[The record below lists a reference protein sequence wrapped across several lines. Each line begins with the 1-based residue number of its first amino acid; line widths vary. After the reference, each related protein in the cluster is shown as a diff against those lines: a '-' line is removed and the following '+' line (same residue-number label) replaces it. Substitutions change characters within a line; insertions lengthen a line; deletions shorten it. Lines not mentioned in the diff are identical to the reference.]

1 MSRSSVR
8 AHVTGKAARDAEGVE
23 IPERPWALTAQE
35 VAEHLG
41 TDVAVG
47 LAEEEVGYRRARFG
61 RNQLTQ
67 TDPVSVWRIILNQ
80 FKSVIVGL
88 LALATIVSLLLGDY
102 PEAMAV
108 GVVIVINT
116 LIGFATEIR
125 AMRSMESL
133 RDLGSMTANVQR
145 DGDLR
150 AVPAEDLVPG
160 DVVVFEGGD
169 VITADLRL
177 LDGSKVEADESAL
190 TGESVPVSKRPEPLG
205 EEVVLADR
213 ANLLHK
219 GTAVTR
225 GAGQGIVYATGI
237 RTELGRI
244 SELVEQSAQ
253 PETPLQRQLQE
264 LGHRLLWLTLGVA
277 GVIGVI
283 GGLSGRTTRETV
295 ETAIALA
302 VAAIPEGLPIVA
314 TVALARGMRRMAR
327 RKVLIEKLAAV
338 ETLGSVGVILTD
350 KTGTLTE
357 NRMVLTKLVLPK
369 MTIEF
374 TGGYRSQGRLT
385 HDGETVER
393 IPPDVERSLTVASLC
408 NNASLGEDSENPVGD
423 PTEVAL
429 LMGVAKAGI
438 DRLQLLAEL
447 PEERELAF
455 DPDLRMMA
463 TFHRRDGDYLVAV
476 KGAPDSVLAACDR
489 LAVGEEDR
497 ELSDDDRS
505 DWLVRNNQLADEGL
519 RVLALATRCV
529 DDARTDPY
537 RQLVFLGLV
546 ALIDPPRHDVREAIE
561 DCTRAGI
568 DIVMVTGDQP
578 ATAGYIAEELGLDG
592 SHDRL
597 VTGRELAAGDID
609 SVRMLNAAV
618 FARTSPEQKL
628 DVIAARQAGG
638 ESVAMIGDGV
648 NDAPALKKADIGV
661 AMGIRGTQVA
671 KEASDVV
678 VQDDRFGSIVH
689 AVKEG
694 RVIFDN
700 IRKFVLYLLSS
711 NLSEIIVVGVGATLA
726 LPLPLLPL
734 QILYLNLITDV
745 FPALAL
751 GAGQG
756 EPGVMNR
763 PPRPPDEGVL
773 ARRHWYAIGSFGVV
787 MSVPVLG
794 VLAYAVLGLGVSS
807 QEATTMS
814 FLTLAF
820 AQLWHVFNMANP
832 ASPILR
838 NDVTRNGWVWA
849 ALIVS
854 TVLLLLVVYVPVMSG
869 VMNVAMLDARQWL
882 IVLGASL
889 LPLVL
894 GQAVRP
900 LRRRFL

>member
-1 MSRSSVR
+1 MTQQP
-8 AHVTGKAARDAEGVE
+8 APTMAGGEL
-23 IPERPWALTAQE
+23 PERPWALPAHQ
-35 VAEHLG
+35 VAEQLG
-41 TDVAVG
+41 TDVASG
-47 LAEEEVGYRRARFG
+47 LTAEQVEQRRARFG
-61 RNQLTQ
+61 RNQLTE
-67 TDPVSVWRIILNQ
+67 TEPISVWRILVNQ

-88 LALATIVSLLLGDY
+88 LALATIVSVVLGDY

-116 LIGFATEIR
+116 VIGFATEIR

-133 RDLGSMTANVQR
+133 RDLASVTANVLR

-169 VITADLRL
+169 VIAADLRL

-190 TGESVPVSKRPEPLG
+190 TGESAPVSKRPEPLAT
-205 EEVVLADR
+205 ETVLGDR

-219 GTAVTR
+219 GTAITR
-225 GAGQGIVYATGI
+225 GAGQGIVFATGI

-244 SELVEQSAQ
+244 SELVEQATQ

-264 LGHRLLWLTLGVA
+264 LGRRLLWITLGVA
-277 GVIGVI
+277 ALIGVI

-327 RKVLIEKLAAV
+327 RNVLIEKLSAV

-357 NRMVLTKLVLPK
+357 NRMVLTRLVLAET
-369 MTIEF
+369 TIEF
-374 TGGYRSQGRLT
+374 TGGYRSRGELT
-385 HDGETVER
+385 QDGVSVER
-393 IPPDVERSLTVASLC
+393 LPPDVERSLMIASLC
-408 NNASLGEDSENPVGD
+408 NNSSLGDDDENPVGD

-429 LMGVAKAGI
+429 LMGAAKAGI
-438 DRLQLLAEL
+438 HRAHLLAEL
-447 PEERELAF
+447 PEEREIAF
-455 DPDLRMMA
+455 DADLRMMA
-463 TFHRRDGDYLVAV
+463 TIHRRDGGFLVAV
-476 KGAPDSVLAACDR
+476 KGAPDSVLVACDR

-497 ELSDDDRS
+497 ELNDDDRS
-505 DWLVRNNQLADEGL
+505 EWLKVNDQLADEGL
-519 RVLALATRCV
+519 RVLALATRSV
-529 DDARTDPY
+529 DDAGVDPY
-537 RQLVFLGLV
+537 GQLVFLGLA
-546 ALIDPPRHDVREAIE
+546 ALIDPPRDDVREAIE
-561 DCTRAGI
+561 DCMQAGI
-568 DIVMVTGDQP
+568 DIVMITGDQP
-578 ATAGYIAEELGLDG
+578 ATASYIADALGLDG
-592 SHDRL
+592 GHDRL
-597 VTGRELAAGDID
+597 VTGRELAAGSID
-609 SVRMLNAAV
+609 SVRMLDARV

-628 DVIAARQAGG
+628 DVIAARQAAGD
-638 ESVAMIGDGV
+638 SVAMIGDGV

-711 NLSEIIVVGVGATLA
+711 NLSEIIVVGVGAMLA

-756 EPGVMNR
+756 EPGVMDR
-763 PPRPPDEGVL
+763 PPRRPDEGVL
-773 ARRHWYAIGSFGVV
+773 ARRHWYAIGSFGFM

-794 VLAYAVLGLGVSS
+794 VLAYAVLGLGVSN
-807 QEATTMS
+807 QVATTMS

-820 AQLWHVFNMANP
+820 AQLWHVFNMASP
-832 ASPILR
+832 ESPILH
-838 NDVTRNGWVWA
+838 NDVTGNGWVWGA
-849 ALIVS
+849 IALS
-854 TVLLLLVVYVPVMSG
+854 AGLLLLAVYVPVLSG
-869 VMNVAMLDARQWL
+869 VMNVATLDPRQWL

-889 LPLVL
+889 TPLVL
-894 GQAVRP
+894 GQALRP
-900 LRRRFL
+900 LRRRYF

>member
-1 MSRSSVR
+1 MRLDP
-8 AHVTGKAARDAEGVE
+8 ALTTAGVE
-23 IPERPWALTAQE
+23 LPDRPWALTARQ
-35 VAEHLG
+35 VTDQLD
-41 TDVAVG
+41 TDVASG
-47 LAEEEVGYRRARFG
+47 LTADQVEHRRTRFG

-67 TDPVSVWRIILNQ
+67 TEPVSAWRVLANQ

-88 LALATIVSLLLGDY
+88 LALATIVSVVLGDY

-116 LIGFATEIR
+116 VIGFATEIR

-133 RDLGSMTANVQR
+133 RELGSVTTNVLR

-150 AVPAEDLVPG
+150 EVPAEDLVPG

-177 LDGSKVEADESAL
+177 LEGSKVEADESAL
-190 TGESVPVSKRPEPLG
+190 TGESAPVSKRPEPLA
-205 EEVVLADR
+205 EETVLGDR

-225 GAGQGIVYATGI
+225 GAGHGVVFATGI

-244 SELVEQSAQ
+244 SELVEQSTQ
-253 PETPLQRQLQE
+253 QETPLQHQLQE
-264 LGHRLLWLTLGVA
+264 LGRRLLWITLGVA
-277 GVIGVI
+277 AVIGVI
-283 GGLSGRTTRETV
+283 GALSGRSTRETV

-327 RKVLIEKLAAV
+327 RNVLIEKLAAV

-357 NRMVLTKLVLPK
+357 NRMVLTRLVLPET
-369 MTIEF
+369 TIEF
-374 TGGYRSQGRLT
+374 TGGYQSEGTLT
-385 HDGETVER
+385 QDGVTVDHLL
-393 IPPDVERSLTVASLC
+393 PDVERSLRVASLC
-408 NNASLGEDSENPVGD
+408 NNASLGDDDENPVGD

-429 LMGVAKAGI
+429 LMGAAKAGI
-438 DRLQLLAEL
+438 DRAQLLAEL
-447 PEERELAF
+447 PEELEVAF
-455 DPDLRMMA
+455 DADLRMMA
-463 TFHRRDGDYLVAV
+463 TFHRRDGGFLVAV

-489 LAVGEEDR
+489 LGVGEEER

-505 DWLVRNNQLADEGL
+505 HWLEMNDRLADEGL
-519 RVLALATRCV
+519 RVLGLATRGV
-529 DDARTDPY
+529 DDAGVDPY
-537 RQLVFLGLV
+537 RQLVFLGLA
-546 ALIDPPRHDVREAIE
+546 ALIDPPRKDVREAIE
-561 DCTRAGI
+561 DCMQAGI
-568 DIVMVTGDQP
+568 DVVMITGDQP
-578 ATAGYIAEELGLDG
+578 ATARYIADALGLDG
-592 SHDRL
+592 GDDRL
-597 VTGRELAAGDID
+597 VTGRELAAGDVDPI
-609 SVRMLNAAV
+609 RMRNARV

-628 DVIAARQAGG
+628 DVIAARQAAG

-648 NDAPALKKADIGV
+648 NDAPALKRANIGV

-678 VQDDRFGSIVH
+678 VQDDKFGSIVH

-700 IRKFVLYLLSS
+700 IRRFVLYLLSS
-711 NLSEIIVVGVGATLA
+711 NLSEIIVVGVGAMLA
-726 LPLPLLPL
+726 FPVPLLPL

-751 GAGQG
+751 GAGRG
-756 EPGVMNR
+756 GPGVMDR
-763 PPRPPDEGVL
+763 PPRRPDEGVL
-773 ARRHWYAIGSFGVV
+773 ARRHWYAIGSFGVM
-787 MSVPVLG
+787 MSIPVLG
-794 VLAYAVLGLGVSS
+794 VLAYAVLGLGVSN
-807 QEATTMS
+807 QVATTMS

-820 AQLWHVFNMANP
+820 AQLWHVFNMTDP
-832 ASPILR
+832 ASPVLR
-838 NDVTRNGWVWA
+838 NDVVRNGWVWGA
-849 ALIVS
+849 IALS
-854 TVLLLLVVYVPVMSG
+854 AGLLMLAVYVPVLSD
-869 VMNVAMLDARQWL
+869 VMNVATLSPNQWL

-889 LPLVL
+889 TPLAL
-894 GQAVRP
+894 GQVLRP
-900 LRRRFL
+900 LRRRYF

>member
-1 MSRSSVR
+1 
-8 AHVTGKAARDAEGVE
+8 
-23 IPERPWALTAQE
+23 
-35 VAEHLG
+35 
-41 TDVAVG
+41 
-47 LAEEEVGYRRARFG
+47 
-61 RNQLTQ
+61 LTQ
-67 TDPVSVWRIILNQ
+67 TEPVSVWLVLVKQ

-88 LALATIVSLLLGDY
+88 LALATIVSVVLGDY
-102 PEAMAV
+102 LEAMAV

-116 LIGFATEIR
+116 IIGFATEIR

-133 RDLGSMTANVQR
+133 RELGSVTANVLR

-169 VITADLRL
+169 VISADLRL
-177 LDGSKVEADESAL
+177 LDGSKVETDESAL
-190 TGESVPVSKRPEPLG
+190 TGESAPVSKRPEPLG
-205 EEVVLADR
+205 EEAVLGDR
-213 ANLLHK
+213 NNVLHK
-219 GTAVTR
+219 GTAITR

-244 SELVEQSAQ
+244 SELVEQSTQ
-253 PETPLQRQLQE
+253 PETPLQLQLQE
-264 LGHRLLWLTLGVA
+264 LGRRLLWITLGVA
-277 GVIGVI
+277 VVIGVL
-283 GGLSGRTTRETV
+283 GAMSGRTTRETV

-314 TVALARGMRRMAR
+314 TIALARGMRRMAR
-327 RKVLIEKLAAV
+327 RNVLIEKLAAV

-357 NRMVLTKLVLPK
+357 NRMVLAKLVLAGT
-369 MTIEF
+369 TIEF
-374 TGGYRSQGRLT
+374 TGGYQCQGTLTQNGEPVVRL
-385 HDGETVER
+385 
-393 IPPDVERSLTVASLC
+393 PSDVERSLAVASLC
-408 NNASLGEDSENPVGD
+408 NNASLGEDNIKPVGD

-429 LMGVAKAGI
+429 LMGAAKAGI
-438 DRLQLLAEL
+438 NRTQLLAEL
-447 PEERELAF
+447 PEERESAF

-463 TFHRRDGDYLVAV
+463 TFHRRAAGFLVTV

-505 DWLVRNNQLADEGL
+505 EWLGRNEQLADAGL
-519 RVLALATRCV
+519 RVLALASRNV
-529 DDARTDPY
+529 DHAGVDPY
-537 RQLVFLGLV
+537 RELVFLGLA
-546 ALIDPPRHDVREAIE
+546 ALIDPPRPDVRKAIE
-561 DCTRAGI
+561 DCMRAGI
-568 DIVMVTGDQP
+568 DIVMVSGDQP
-578 ATAGYIAEELGLDG
+578 ATASYIADALGLDSG
-592 SHDRL
+592 HDRL
-597 VTGRELAAGDID
+597 VAGRELAADEVD
-609 SVRMLNAAV
+609 SVRMLNARV
-618 FARTSPEQKL
+618 FARISPEQKL
-628 DVIAARQAGG
+628 DVIAAHQAAG

-678 VQDDRFGSIVH
+678 VQDDSFGSIVH
-689 AVKEG
+689 AVQEG

-711 NLSEIIVVGVGATLA
+711 NLSEIIVVGIGAMLA
-726 LPLPLLPL
+726 FPVPLLPL

-763 PPRPPDEGVL
+763 PPRQRDEGVL

-794 VLAYAVLGLGVSS
+794 VLAYAVLGLGVSN
-807 QEATTMS
+807 QVATTMS

-820 AQLWHVFNMANP
+820 AQLWHVFNMASP
-832 ASPILR
+832 ASPILH
-838 NDVTRNGWVWA
+838 NDVIRNGWVWGA
-849 ALIVS
+849 IALSAGLV
-854 TVLLLLVVYVPVMSG
+854 VLAVYVPVLS
-869 VMNVAMLDARQWL
+869 VVLNVATLNPQQWL

-889 LPLVL
+889 SPLVL
-894 GQAVRP
+894 GQALRP
-900 LRRRFL
+900 LRRRYF